1 LRGSKAKTEKQTKRA
16 ASDRPH
22 KEGVLFEGAGLE
34 AGKWLFNTAICFESR
49 RKNGA
54 PKSCPFRDAKNAQK
68 DLSKVS
74 FERRKKRQSRKNK
87 NPKRK
92 KETDLENNNRKS
104 RLAGEKAGR
113 KSRGTLQARAL
124 RRASTRKENPFFA
137 QAKNEK
143 CERTRFFSPLAPS
156 ESEEVREVVR
166 IAKEKKRFFALCV

>member
-1 LRGSKAKTEKQTKRA
+1 LRARVWKRESGSSTQPFVSSPDEKTARQRV
-16 ASDRPH
+16 
-22 KEGVLFEGAGLE
+22 VLFETP
-34 AGKWLFNTAICFESR
+34 KTP
-49 RKNGA
+49 RKTCRKSPLRDEKKDRVEKTKT
-54 PKSCPFRDAKNAQK
+54 PK
-68 DLSKVS
+68 
-74 FERRKKRQSRKNK
+74 E
-87 NPKRK
+87 K